1 MECVNPNTPEFKK
14 TLEDVGGNPLLA
26 EIEMNNKF
34 LDKEETI
41 FYQKQEDSSSTVS
54 ISEEINSYKKTV
66 LDIGKGDNTKF
77 TIVGN
82 SLVMPSSRERRNIA
96 WGVAMKRKEEMVKWV
111 EKTFGKGS
119 AEGWFTIDQT
129 GSDRIKIGVTFP
141 QKLINRIREQRR
153 QAGIDDRGNKLQKTG
168 DTESST
174 ASPET
179 IKMIKDLIKRI
190 GVDISSLQKIVVNG
204 DKVDANGA
212 ALIMQKL
219 IQVVEGK
226 EAGTLPEEAMHFVV
240 EIVKQV
246 NPKLYKKL
254 LSEINQYAL
263 LKQVFIDYG
272 TDPNY
277 QTKDG
282 KPDVIKLKEEA
293 IAKVLVETIIKNAEG
308 ITEKPE
314 LLNKVRQSWWQ
325 SIIEFFKNLFS
336 KSGFDRLS
344 MDVITGKFTGTADDI
359 KNERDV
365 TFLQK
370 SKQEIAYDLLKEKA
384 SNIEL
389 RQRTDG
395 TKDSDY
401 FLRDTGKKIKNRVTN
416 IVKDWYD
423 NMFRNSKLLD
433 TEFQKAIY
441 DLKADTGTMGHSAM
455 EYAFHIL
462 VDENGYL
469 RDVPLEDT
477 DYESKFTDDD
487 GNLVF
492 DRNKYEILKNNLKLR
507 LESLDRDRSTG
518 RTRFMAEITIYDP
531 NRDMAGTIDLIAI
544 SPKGKINMYDWKF
557 MDIDT
562 DKYSDVPWY
571 KIKAWDK
578 QMSQY
583 KYILEKMYG
592 MKAED
597 FQHTRMIPIQAIY
610 TKPVYKKGKEKLP
623 RLVSIK
629 IGDVDVKNVSD
640 DYLLPVAIKGERTGN
655 EEIDALIDK
664 LNMIYD
670 TISER
675 KIINEEEKR
684 QKAQELN
691 ELFSAIRQL
700 QIKQNVKP
708 LINQAKL
715 LNVMIE
721 NTITKYNVKYKDG
734 DISSFTEDEVSDFEK
749 EIDESLESLHAYI
762 DLDTDLRE
770 LFDLAKDED
779 KELYDGIKEVSN
791 EARRLDS
798 RLKKIRKNFVADVVV
813 KREGIEEHLK
823 GEKVVKGIT
832 KWFVTTTGIQ
842 TKAVQWLFKKASR
855 AIAFTAFD
863 AQTESAR
870 LTKLRTAY
878 IEWAKAKGLSLK
890 DYFNIIKKKKENKL
904 IDEFNSDFYNELKQ
918 KIEEKDYTWIRD
930 NVDKVA
936 YRAHLKE
943 ILEKELKRIE
953 DKPRVSDD
961 PAADIL
967 LEKQKARNLYNVSS
981 SEAVGWLIYDQVK
994 KFPRRDKW
1002 ESKEWKELN
1011 KPENKPAKDFYDYI
1025 IERNNEYNKLGYIN
1039 NPRTFLPY
1047 IRKTMIDKFVTGGN
1061 LTFGEH
1067 FFRSI
1072 SIDESDTG
1080 YGSIDANGRPIN
1092 VIPKYFTREIDGE
1105 VSDDLFRTMAMYNEA
1120 AIRYKYFS
1128 QIEDQVR
1135 GVLNVERT
1143 KQSIA
1148 TSFFG
1153 KPKLKDGKIEY
1164 IEGNDDNSKILENFI
1179 KSIVYGQKYI
1189 ESETFDQLLFKLGS
1203 WGETL
1208 NKKLGVKIFPEDL
1221 EGRQVSLN
1229 KSIDTLNN
1237 IFQLNALGLN
1247 ILSAT
1252 SNLFGGNVQ
1261 AIINAGTYFTKSDYL
1276 ASELTMFM
1284 NKFEGTEKK
1293 KMIGA
1298 LSYFLPLTENYN
1310 REIAKKLSLGT
1321 LTQESLQDFL
1331 MILMRRSDLNV
1342 QTAIFYSFLKNSVVI
1357 DGELVNVREHL
1368 RNQPKYQ
1375 DKYKGTRKE
1384 RIDYEEEFERDVERL
1399 IEEKGVMKIAKIE
1412 NDEFVI
1418 PGIDRKSKGVID
1430 LRVKVRQLSGDALG
1444 NLTEENIRL
1453 INASIHGKS
1462 FMVFKNWIP
1471 RLVDVRVSSLKY
1483 NTALDAYE
1491 WGRMRTIMR
1500 ILGEDL
1506 IHKTDYLYD
1515 SLMGNERGVN
1525 FVRQLYEK
1533 KRAEY
1538 AAETGKTLNMTEA
1551 QFIDLVRANIRNQ
1564 IYDVMFL
1571 TTMILLVASLK
1582 AAMPDD
1588 DEDLA
1593 VMNQY
1598 RFIIKMADK
1607 FRTELSYFY
1616 DPTNLISLVSTGI
1629 FPSLSFVDNFRK
1641 AMKNFFKENW
1651 GLIIGDQETVDDTYV
1666 IKYWMKSFPFANQLA
1681 QYMPMF
1687 YPELA
1692 KDLGIRMQSNYSL
1705 IRK

>member
-1 MECVNPNTPEFKK
+1 MNQFNSLSKLQKEELTQILTDAFLTRQDLGSKQDIEGFKEFVSKS
-14 TLEDVGGNPLLA
+14 
-26 EIEMNNKF
+26 NKF
-34 LDKEETI
+34 VQESGSLQTLKEDI
-41 FYQKQEDSSSTVS
+41 FYQRQENLHPVQRDAKKLFFDEIYRKDLTPNDRQRINGILKRMSDSVGDTTWFLRMNNDKTGYYIAGYRNAPVTMESYYSPYVG
-54 ISEEINSYKKTV
+54 ILSE
-66 LDIGKGDNTKF
+66 
-77 TIVGN
+77 
-82 SLVMPSSRERRNIA
+82 
-96 WGVAMKRKEEMVKWV
+96 KR
-111 EKTFGKGS
+111 G
-119 AEGWFTIDQT
+119 
-129 GSDRIKIGVTFP
+129 
-141 QKLINRIREQRR
+141 
-153 QAGIDDRGNKLQKTG
+153 LQKIG
-168 DTESST
+168 DTESSV

-179 IKMIKDLIKRI
+179 IKMIKDLLKRI

-204 DKVDANGA
+204 RKSDANGA

-272 TDPNY
+272 TDPDY

-293 IAKVLVETIIKNAEG
+293 IAKVLVETIINNAEG

-344 MDVITGKFTGTADDI
+344 MDIITGKFTGTADDI
-359 KNERDV
+359 KSERDI

-395 TKDSDY
+395 TKDFDY

-423 NMFRNSKLLD
+423 NLFRNSKLLD
-433 TEFQKAIY
+433 TEFQKAVY
-441 DLKADTGTMGHSAM
+441 DLKADTGTIGHSVM
-455 EYAFHIL
+455 EYAFHL
-462 VDENGYL
+462 FVDEDGYL
-469 RDVPLEDT
+469 RDTPLEDS
-477 DYESKFTDDD
+477 DYESKFTDDA
-487 GNLVF
+487 GNIIF
-492 DRNKYEILKNNLKLR
+492 DRNKYEILKNNLKQR
-507 LESLDRDRSTG
+507 LESLDKDRTAG

-592 MKAED
+592 MKSED
-597 FQHTRMIPIQAIY
+597 FQHTRMIPIQAVY
-610 TKPVYKKGKEKLP
+610 SKPVYKKGQEKLP
-623 RLVSIK
+623 KLLSIK
-629 IGDVDVKNVSD
+629 IGDVDIKNISD
-640 DYLLPVAIKGERTGN
+640 DYLLPVATKGERTGV

-675 KIINEEEKR
+675 KITNEDEKK

-700 QIKQNVKP
+700 QIKQNVAP

-715 LNVMIE
+715 LNMMIE
-721 NTITKYNVKYKDG
+721 NTITEYNTKYKAD
-734 DISSFTEDEVSDFEK
+734 DVDVNSFSEDEIDNFER
-749 EIDESLESLHAYI
+749 EIDESLEALYAYT

-770 LFDLAKDED
+770 LFDLNKKED
-779 KELYDGIKEVSN
+779 KELYEGIKEVSN
-791 EARRLDS
+791 EARRLES
-798 RLKKIRKNFVADVVV
+798 RLKKIRKSYVADVVV
-813 KREGIEEHLK
+813 KREGIDEHLK
-823 GEKVVKGIT
+823 GEKVVKGVS

-842 TKAVQWLFKKASR
+842 TKAVQWLFRKASR
-855 AIAFTAFD
+855 ALSFAAFD
-863 AQTESAR
+863 TQSESAR
-870 LTKLRTAY
+870 LEKLRKEY
-878 IEWAKAKGLSLK
+878 IEWAKAKGLAIK
-890 DYFNIIKKKKENKL
+890 DYFKILKKPDK
-904 IDEFNSDFYNELKQ
+904 NELINEFDNKFYKELEQ
-918 KIEEKDYTWIRD
+918 KIAEKDFTWIRD
-930 NVDKVA
+930 NIDKVA
-936 YRAHLKE
+936 YRDHLKE
-943 ILEKELKRIE
+943 LLEKELKRIE
-953 DKPRVSDD
+953 EKPRVSDD
-961 PAADIL
+961 PDADIL
-967 LEKQKARNLYNVSS
+967 LEKQKARRLYTLSNT
-981 SEAVGWLIYDQVK
+981 EAVGWLIYDQVK

-1011 KPENKPAKDFYDYI
+1011 KPENKPAKDFYNYI
-1025 IERNNEYNKLGYIN
+1025 LERNSEYKKLGYIN

-1047 IRKTMIDKFVTGGN
+1047 VRKSLIDKFVTGGDI
-1061 LTFGEH
+1061 TFGEH

-1072 SIDESDTG
+1072 SIDEGDVG
-1080 YGSIDANGRPIN
+1080 YGQIDANGRPIN
-1092 VIPKYFTREIDGE
+1092 VIPKYFTREVDGE
-1105 VSDDLFRTMAMYNEA
+1105 MSEDLFRTMAMYNEA
-1120 AIRYKYFS
+1120 AIRYKYFA
-1128 QIEDQVR
+1128 QIENQIK
-1135 GVLNVERT
+1135 GVLNVERN

-1164 IEGNDDNSKILENFI
+1164 VEGNDDNSKILENLI

-1189 ESETFDQLLFKLGS
+1189 ESETFDQLLFKLGT

-1208 NKKLGVKIFPEDL
+1208 NKKLGIKVFPEGL
-1221 EGRQVSLN
+1221 AERQVSMS

-1247 ILSAT
+1247 ILSST
-1252 SNLFGGNVQ
+1252 SNLFGGTAQ
-1261 AIINAGTYFTKSDYL
+1261 AVINAGTYFTKADYL
-1276 ASELTMFM
+1276 SSELTMFL
-1284 NKFEGTEKK
+1284 NKFNGTDKK

-1298 LSYFLPLTENYN
+1298 LNYFLPLTENYN
-1310 REIAKKLSLGT
+1310 RQIAKKLSLST

-1331 MILMRRSDLNV
+1331 MVLMRQSDLNV
-1342 QTAIFYSFLKNSVVI
+1342 QTTIFYAFLKNTIVI
-1357 DGELVNVREHL
+1357 NGELVNAREYL
-1368 RNQPKYQ
+1368 RSKPEYEE
-1375 DKYKGTRKE
+1375 KYKGTRE
-1384 RIDYEEEFERDVERL
+1384 QRIAYEEEFENEVEKL
-1399 IEEKGVMKIAKIE
+1399 IEEKGIMKVAQIV
-1412 NDEFVI
+1412 DGEFTI
-1418 PGIDRKSKGVID
+1418 PGIDRKSKGVVD

-1453 INASIHGKS
+1453 INASVYGKS

-1471 RLVDVRVSSLKY
+1471 RPVDVRVSSLKY
-1483 NTALDAYE
+1483 NAAMDAYE

-1500 ILGEDL
+1500 IIGEDL
-1506 IHKTDYLYD
+1506 LNKTDYLYA
-1515 SLMGNERGVN
+1515 SLIGSEKGVD
-1525 FVRQLYEK
+1525 FMRQLYEK
-1533 KRAEY
+1533 KKAEY
-1538 AAETGKTLNMTEA
+1538 AAETGKTLKMTET
-1551 QFIDLVRANIRNQ
+1551 QFIDLVRTNIRNQ

-1571 TTMILLVASLK
+1571 TSMFLIVAGLK

-1588 DEDLA
+1588 DGEDEA

-1598 RFIIKMADK
+1598 RFIVKMADK

-1629 FPSLSFVDNFRK
+1629 FPSLSFVENFRK
-1641 AMKNFFKENW
+1641 AIKNFLKENW
-1651 GLIIGDQETVDDTYV
+1651 ALATGDTETAEDTYV
-1666 IKYWMKSFPFANQLA
+1666 IKYWMKTFPFTNQLA